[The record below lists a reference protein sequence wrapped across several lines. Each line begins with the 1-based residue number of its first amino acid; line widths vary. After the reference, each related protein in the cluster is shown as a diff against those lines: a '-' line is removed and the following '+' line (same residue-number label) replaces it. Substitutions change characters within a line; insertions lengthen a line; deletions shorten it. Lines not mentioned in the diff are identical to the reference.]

1 VPGSASMNLALR
13 LLVLLALVTV
23 FTGCGQTQ
31 TGSHETEGSS
41 LKPLGIY
48 YGRFIG
54 QHRGQPP
61 KDEAE
66 FKAFLTT
73 VTPDELKSHNVG
85 SVDEMFVSKRDGQP
99 YVVVYGAT
107 TNPAIGQ
114 GGAPVIAYEKQGVGG
129 KRYVAT
135 SMGAVEEVDEARFK
149 QLVPGGA

>member
-13 LLVLLALVTV
+13 LVLLLVCV
-23 FTGCGQTQ
+23 FAGCGRSE
-31 TGSHETEGSS
+31 TGSQETEGSP
-41 LKPLGIY
+41 LKPLGIH

-66 FKAFLTT
+66 FKAYLAT
-73 VTPDELKSHNVG
+73 VSADELKQFKVA
-85 SVDEMFVSKRDGQP
+85 SVDELFVSKRDGQP
-99 YVVVYGAT
+99 HVVVYGTT